1 MDTTKCVPIR
11 SHPTVPPPYKLD
23 AFSSTSLDRARL
35 PALYSDFRPQR
46 TLNPDGFQANV
57 SAWRQ
62 ALARAAWEGR
72 IASQVSAPNLLVVN
86 VDEQLVRS
94 LESKQFGRPLAL
106 GTVVREAVGEKDLYP
121 LNEFLNAKDSIY
133 AGKTWSQVPW
143 SVVSWA
149 AGQLGFGGH
158 STSGED
164 KLPQGRFV
172 VIKNVE
178 TTAKSLAERVTS
190 ADTRFD
196 RTYTKSHFRKTF
208 ADSLVQDRK
217 LSETDVDILL
227 VFLSRDKGL
236 VVYDGQVIRI
246 KGSATDEDETA
257 ITEEDAAVSSLKELI
272 ADMRQQTELLTNRVD
287 ELTVSAKEAVA
298 KKNKVAALAALKS
311 KKMTESSLEKRFA
324 TLNQLEDVAARIQQ
338 ARDQVQLVKVMETS
352 AGALKGL
359 NEKVGGADRV
369 GDVVD
374 RLREQMGE
382 VDEVGKIISEVG
394 TAPVDEFEV
403 DDELEAMEREER
415 EKEEAAERAKKE
427 AQEAKEAEE
436 TRLRL
441 EEEMR
446 DLRPPV
452 TAPSEKEDAKTPTR
466 EAADSLEK
474 LGLEEP
480 QAAQ

>member
-1 MDTTKCVPIR
+1 MGELADFLVERDENFRK
-11 SHPTVPPPYKLD
+11 
-23 AFSSTSLDRARL
+23 ARL

-46 TLNPDGFQANV
+46 NLNPDGFQANV

-72 IASQVSAPNLLVVN
+72 IASQVSAPDLLVVN
-86 VDEQLVRS
+86 VDEQLARS

-106 GTVVREAVGEKDLYP
+106 GTVVREAVADKDLYP
-121 LNEFLNAKDSIY
+121 LSDFLHSKDSIY
-133 AGKTWSQVPW
+133 APKTWGQVPW
-143 SVVSWA
+143 GVLSWA
-149 AGQLGFGGH
+149 AGQLGFGRPA
-158 STSGED
+158 TSGED
-164 KLPQGRFV
+164 KLPRGRFV

-178 TTAKSLAERVTS
+178 TTAKKLAERVTP

-208 ADSLVQDRK
+208 AETLLEERR

-236 VVYDGQVIRI
+236 VVYDGQVVRI
-246 KGSATDEDETA
+246 KGSGADEDEIA

-272 ADMRQQTELLTNRVD
+272 DDLKHQTDLLTARID
-287 ELTVSAKEAVA
+287 ELTLSAKEAVA
-298 KKNKVAALAALKS
+298 KKNKVVALAALKS
-311 KKMTESSLEKRFA
+311 KKLTEASLEKRFA
-324 TLNQLEDVAARIQQ
+324 TLNKLEDVASRIQQ

-382 VDEVGKIISEVG
+382 VDEVGKIISEAG
-394 TAPVDEFEV
+394 ATPVDEFEV
-403 DDELEAMEREER
+403 DDELEAMEREEK
-415 EKEEAAERAKKE
+415 EKEEAMERAKE
-427 AQEAKEAEE
+427 AQKAED
-436 TRLRL
+436 TRRRL
-441 EEEMR
+441 EEEMAS
-446 DLRPPV
+446 LRPPV
-452 TAPSEKEDAKTPTR
+452 TEPADNERAETPSKET
-466 EAADSLEK
+466 ADSLEK
-474 LGLEEP
+474 LRLEEQP
-480 QAAQ
+480 QSQAAQ

>member
-1 MDTTKCVPIR
+1 MGELADFLVERDENFRK
-11 SHPTVPPPYKLD
+11 
-23 AFSSTSLDRARL
+23 ARL
-35 PALYSDFRPQR
+35 PALYSDFRAQR

-72 IASQVSAPNLLVVN
+72 IASQVSAPNIFVLN
-86 VDEQLVRS
+86 VDENLVRS

-106 GTVVREAVGEKDLYP
+106 GTVVREAVDEKDLYP
-121 LNEFLNAKDSIY
+121 LKEFLNSKESIY
-133 AGKTWSQVPW
+133 AGKTWGQVSW
-143 SVVSWA
+143 TVVSWA
-149 AGQLGFGGH
+149 AGQLGFGGK

-178 TTAKSLAERVTS
+178 TTAKSLAEKVTPS
-190 ADTRFD
+190 DTRFN

-208 ADSLVQDRK
+208 ANTLVQDRR

-227 VFLSRDKGL
+227 VFLSRDKEI
-236 VVYDGQVIRI
+236 VVYDGQVVKI
-246 KGSATDEDETA
+246 KGTADEDESV

-272 ADMRQQTELLTNRVD
+272 ADMTEQTKLLTRRVD
-287 ELTVSAKEAVA
+287 ELTTTAKDAVS

-311 KKMTESSLEKRFA
+311 KKMTEATLEKRFA
-324 TLNQLEDVAARIQQ
+324 TLNQLEDVAARIQE
-338 ARDQVQLVKVMETS
+338 ARDNVQLVNVMEAS

-359 NEKVGGADRV
+359 NEKIGGADRV

-382 VDEVGKIISEVG
+382 VDEVGRVISEAG
-394 TAPVDEFEV
+394 AAPVDELEV

-427 AQEAKEAEE
+427 ARETKEAEE
-436 TRLRL
+436 MRHRL
-441 EEEMR
+441 EKEMAE
-446 DLRPPV
+446 LRPPV
-452 TAPSEKEDAKTPTR
+452 TEPAEKEDAKEKMQTPTG
-466 EAADSLEK
+466 ETADSLEK
-474 LGLEEP
+474 LELDEREKP
-480 QAAQ
+480 LPAQ

>member
-1 MDTTKCVPIR
+1 MGELADFLVERDENFRK
-11 SHPTVPPPYKLD
+11 
-23 AFSSTSLDRARL
+23 ARL
-35 PALYSDFRPQR
+35 PALYSDFRAQR

-72 IASQVSAPNLLVVN
+72 IASQVSAPNILIVD

-121 LNEFLNAKDSIY
+121 LKEFLNAKESIY
-133 AGKTWSQVPW
+133 AGKTWGQVPW
-143 SVVSWA
+143 AVVSWA
-149 AGQLGFGGH
+149 AGQLGFGGK

-164 KLPQGRFV
+164 KLPRGKFV

-178 TTAKSLAERVTS
+178 TTAKSLAEKVS
-190 ADTRFD
+190 SSDTRFD

-208 ADSLVQDRK
+208 ANTLVQDRR

-227 VFLSRDKGL
+227 VFLSRDKGI
-236 VVYDGQVIRI
+236 VVYDGQVVKI
-246 KGSATDEDETA
+246 KGATDEDEFA

-272 ADMRQQTELLTNRVD
+272 ADMKEQTELLTRRVD
-287 ELTVSAKEAVA
+287 ELTATAKEAIS

-311 KKMTESSLEKRFA
+311 KKMTEASLEKRFA
-324 TLNQLEDVAARIQQ
+324 TLNQLEDVAARIQE
-338 ARDQVQLVKVMETS
+338 ARDNVQLVNVMEAS

-382 VDEVGKIISEVG
+382 VDEVGKVISEVG
-394 TAPVDEFEV
+394 AAPVDEFEV
-403 DDELEAMEREER
+403 DEELEAMEREER
-415 EKEEAAERAKKE
+415 EKEEAVERAKKE
-427 AQEAKEAEE
+427 AQETREAEE
-436 TRLRL
+436 TRRRL
-441 EEEMR
+441 EKEMAE
-446 DLRPPV
+446 LRPPV
-452 TAPSEKEDAKTPTR
+452 AEPAEKEDAREKTQTPTG
-466 EAADSLEK
+466 ETAESLEK
-474 LGLEEP
+474 LGLDEREKP
-480 QAAQ
+480 LPAQ

>member
-1 MDTTKCVPIR
+1 MGELADFLVERDQNFRK
-11 SHPTVPPPYKLD
+11 
-23 AFSSTSLDRARL
+23 ARL

-72 IASQVSAPNLLVVN
+72 IASQLSAPNLLVVN

-106 GTVVREAVGEKDLYP
+106 GTVVREAVADKDLYP
-121 LNEFLNAKDSIY
+121 LNEFTKAKESIY
-133 AGKTWSQVPW
+133 AGKTWAQVPW

-149 AGQLGFGGH
+149 AGQLFGGVGR

-164 KLPQGRFV
+164 TVPKGRFV
-172 VIKNVE
+172 VLRNVE
-178 TTAKSLAERVTS
+178 TTAKSLAERVTA
-190 ADTRFD
+190 ADSRFD
-196 RTYTKSHFRKTF
+196 RTYTKTHFQKTF
-208 ADSLVQDRK
+208 ADALVQDRR

-227 VFLSRDKGL
+227 IFLSRDKGI
-236 VVYDGQVIRI
+236 VMYDGKVVKIR
-246 KGSATDEDETA
+246 GSSTDEDETT

-272 ADMRQQTELLTNRVD
+272 ADMKQQTTLLTARVD
-287 ELTVSAKEAVA
+287 ELTATAKDAVT

-311 KKMTESSLEKRFA
+311 KKMTEASLEKRFA
-324 TLNQLEDVAARIQQ
+324 TLNQLEDVAGRIQE
-338 ARDQVQLVKVMETS
+338 ARDNVQLVSVMEAS

-382 VDEVGKIISEVG
+382 VDEVGKIISEAG
-394 TAPVDEFEV
+394 AAPVVDEFEV
-403 DDELEAMEREER
+403 DEELEAMEREER
-415 EKEEAAERAKKE
+415 EKIEAAERKE
-427 AQEAKEAEE
+427 REAREEREAEE
-436 TRLRL
+436 TRKRL
-441 EEEMR
+441 EVEM
-446 DLRPPV
+446 DGLKAPV
-452 TAPSEKEDAKTPTR
+452 KEPVERQGAKSPTGETAE
-466 EAADSLEK
+466 SLERM
-474 LGLEEP
+474 GLEERVREEP
-480 QAAQ
+480 MPAQ

>member
-1 MDTTKCVPIR
+1 MGELADFLVERDENFRK
-11 SHPTVPPPYKLD
+11 
-23 AFSSTSLDRARL
+23 ARL
-35 PALYSDFRPQR
+35 PALYSDFRTQR

-121 LNEFLNAKDSIY
+121 LKEFLSAKESIY
-133 AGKTWSQVPW
+133 AGKTWAQVPW

-149 AGQLGFGGH
+149 AGQLGFSGK
-158 STSGED
+158 SISGED

-178 TTAKSLAERVTS
+178 TTAKSLAEKVTS
-190 ADTRFD
+190 SDTRFD

-208 ADSLVQDRK
+208 ADTLVQDRR

-227 VFLSRDKGL
+227 VFLSRDKGI
-236 VVYDGQVIRI
+236 VVYDGQVVKI
-246 KGSATDEDETA
+246 KGTTDEDESA

-272 ADMRQQTELLTNRVD
+272 ADMKEQTELLMRRVD
-287 ELTVSAKEAVA
+287 DLTAAAKEAVS

-311 KKMTESSLEKRFA
+311 KKITEASLEKRFA
-324 TLNQLEDVAARIQQ
+324 TLNQLEDVASRIQE
-338 ARDQVQLVKVMETS
+338 ARDNVQLVKVMEAS

-382 VDEVGKIISEVG
+382 VDEVGKIISEAG
-394 TAPVDEFEV
+394 AAPVDEFEV

-415 EKEEAAERAKKE
+415 EKEEAVERAKKE

-436 TRLRL
+436 TRRRL
-441 EEEMR
+441 EKEMAE
-446 DLRPPV
+446 LRPPV
-452 TAPSEKEDAKTPTR
+452 TEPSEKEGTREKTQTPTG
-466 EAADSLEK
+466 ETADSLEK
-474 LGLEEP
+474 LELGEREKPLP
-480 QAAQ
+480 AQ